1 MIKVL
6 FFAQLREVLGTHHIE
21 MPLDKSISLDDLRR
35 KIIEQYPAWESELC
49 KKNLLMAIN
58 QEFSQLENL
67 VSPGDE
73 VAFFP
78 PVTGG

>member
-6 FFAQLREVLGTHHIE
+6 FFARLREVLGTHQIALS
-21 MPLDKSISLDDLRR
+21 LDQTISLGDLRAR
-35 KIIEQYPAWESELC
+35 IIEQYPAWESELC

-58 QEFSQLENL
+58 QELSQLENI